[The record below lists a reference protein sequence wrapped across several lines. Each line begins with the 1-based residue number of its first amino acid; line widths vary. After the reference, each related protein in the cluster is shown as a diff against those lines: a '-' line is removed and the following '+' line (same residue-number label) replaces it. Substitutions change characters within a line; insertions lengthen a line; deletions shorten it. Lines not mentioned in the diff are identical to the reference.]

1 MVIQLSY
8 FFIFTFVFKHLHSMR
23 HLVIKNIGSIIEVD
37 IELSKLNLF
46 IGPQSSGKSTITKI
60 ACYCSWVE
68 KRTAIL
74 NSNQESLS
82 EKGVFAK
89 ELIRFH
95 KLSGYLNNNSSIFYE
110 SDILTISY
118 SHNEGVPVFKWKN
131 RFNYKRGK
139 ISYIPSERNIV
150 AAIPNWI
157 NIKFTDNNIRSFM
170 SDWDEARSSCQKENP
185 FNILN
190 IGAKYFFDGE
200 RDKVIVDQTNRMLE
214 LTDTSSGMQSLIP
227 LLVHLNYIYYAI
239 YHTESPESVED
250 LYIKRTINSDLMLD
264 VFGTNEPRQIF
275 KLLEQRQKG
284 GDDVDGL
291 LSKFEKFET
300 LVKHFS
306 QTHFT
311 NTYLEEPEQNLFP
324 ETQRDLVGELVR
336 LHNLNEDHSLTITTH
351 SPYVLSSINNLI
363 YAHKVGEK
371 DRGKVNAIIPEQS
384 WIDFSKVR
392 VYFVDK
398 GTVSCLLDHEIKQIK
413 VEAIDEVSNIL
424 NREYDDLLAIEN

>member
-1 MVIQLSY
+1 
-8 FFIFTFVFKHLHSMR
+8 
-23 HLVIKNIGSIIEVD
+23 
-37 IELSKLNLF
+37 
-46 IGPQSSGKSTITKI
+46 
-60 ACYCSWVE
+60 
-68 KRTAIL
+68 
-74 NSNQESLS
+74 
-82 EKGVFAK
+82 
-89 ELIRFH
+89 
-95 KLSGYLNNNSSIFYE
+95 
-110 SDILTISY
+110 
-118 SHNEGVPVFKWKN
+118 
-131 RFNYKRGK
+131 
-139 ISYIPSERNIV
+139 
-150 AAIPNWI
+150 
-157 NIKFTDNNIRSFM
+157 
-170 SDWDEARSSCQKENP
+170 
-185 FNILN
+185 
-190 IGAKYFFDGE
+190 
-200 RDKVIVDQTNRMLE
+200 
-214 LTDTSSGMQSLIP
+214 
-227 LLVHLNYIYYAI
+227 
-239 YHTESPESVED
+239 
-250 LYIKRTINSDLMLD
+250 MLD

-363 YAHKVGEK
+363 YAHEVGEK